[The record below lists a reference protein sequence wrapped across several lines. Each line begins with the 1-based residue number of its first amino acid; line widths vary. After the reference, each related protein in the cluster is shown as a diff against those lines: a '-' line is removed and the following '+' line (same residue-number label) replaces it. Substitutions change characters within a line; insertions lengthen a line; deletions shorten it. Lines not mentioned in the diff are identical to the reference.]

1 MLLNA
6 KKLSFLSLLLA
17 CAVLLV
23 ILGGVLEFNT
33 LFLLAAASFCVGIA
47 IRESGLRF
55 GSGFYIA
62 SILLSFLLAPNKLY
76 CITFAAMG
84 FYVVLSEYSYHRLTF
99 VKWNQ
104 NLRKK
109 AFLLIKF
116 ILFNIMYIPIL
127 LFLPEVV
134 YQGRISPVFFAGFLL
149 GGQGALFIY
158 DKAYMYFQTYLWGK
172 LRKRLHL

>member
-6 KKLSFLSLLLA
+6 KKLSFLGLLLA

-33 LFLLAAASFCVGIA
+33 LFLLAAASFCTGIA

-76 CITFAAMG
+76 CITFGAMG
-84 FYVVLSEYSYHRLTF
+84 FYIVIIEYFYHKLSF
-99 VKWNQ
+99 VKWNTGT
-104 NLRKK
+104 RKK
-109 AFLLIKF
+109 VYLVIK
-116 ILFNIMYIPIL
+116 LVVFNIMYIPIL
-127 LFLPEVV
+127 ILLPKLI
-134 YQGRISPVFFAGFLL
+134 YQGTINSGLIAAFIL
-149 GGQGALFIY
+149 GGQAALFIF
-158 DKAYMYFQTYLWGK
+158 DKAYTYFQTFVWGK
-172 LRKRLHL
+172 LRVKLHL